1 MHTVVAQMD
10 QATFPFI
17 CSRGLTGAEKL
28 PVRGWAIHTSRFISM
43 PETKS
48 ILSAISDEDVKGQVF
63 EVLGRIETYSLIW
76 VDNIG
81 DLLIHILDKEIDLAI
96 IDDNLDG
103 MAISKL
109 IEIIKKSRP
118 KIPLIVIT
126 SGKSRDEFARVL
138 EHGIFYFIIKPV
150 NGEELKEA
158 VESVIKTKP
167 VTRARAVTAPYK
179 TRSSSYTKRL

>member
-1 MHTVVAQMD
+1 
-10 QATFPFI
+10 
-17 CSRGLTGAEKL
+17 
-28 PVRGWAIHTSRFISM
+28 
-43 PETKS
+43 
-48 ILSAISDEDVKGQVF
+48 
-63 EVLGRIETYSLIW
+63 
-76 VDNIG
+76 
-81 DLLIHILDKEIDLAI
+81 
-96 IDDNLDG
+96 

-126 SGKSRDEFARVL
+126 SGNSSDEFAKVL

-158 VESVIKTKP
+158 VESVMKTKP
-167 VTRARAVTAPYK
+167 VTSERLSNGAVTAPYK